1 MILLCIIKLLIER
14 ECEVEFICPVQEGL
28 CEVTLNHHEIK
39 RRDEGSAAVN
49 CNSSL
54 LMTMTT

>member
-1 MILLCIIKLLIER
+1 M
-14 ECEVEFICPVQEGL
+14 EFICPVQEGL
-28 CEVTLNHHEIK
+28 CDVTLNHHEIK

-49 CNSSL
+49 CNSSF